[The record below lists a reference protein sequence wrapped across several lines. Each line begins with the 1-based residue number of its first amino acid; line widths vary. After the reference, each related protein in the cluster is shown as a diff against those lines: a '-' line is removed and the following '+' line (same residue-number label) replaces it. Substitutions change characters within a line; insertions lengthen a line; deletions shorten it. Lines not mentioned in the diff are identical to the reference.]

1 VDLAAL
7 LILGAVFL
15 VREWV
20 HQLEVREEAEQRS
33 MLLQRIQAPREIAY
47 KEFAETLPPGAPSEP
62 IWTDEDAWAALNHL
76 PAKAE
81 ESFFN
86 EETDPDPMTDWEAA
100 MKKAGQ

>member
-20 HQLEVREEAEQRS
+20 HQLEMREEAEQRH

-62 IWTDEDAWAALNHL
+62 IWTDEDAWKALGDL
-76 PAKAE
+76 PPVAQRA
-81 ESFFN
+81 
-86 EETDPDPMTDWEAA
+86 TDEWHDA
-100 MKKAGQ
+100 MRGVE

>member
-7 LILGAVFL
+7 LILAAVFL

-20 HQLEVREEAEQRS
+20 HQQEMREEAVQRS

-62 IWTDEDAWAALNHL
+62 IWTDEDGWKALGDL
-76 PAKAE
+76 PPRAE
-81 ESFFN
+81 EDVS
-86 EETDPDPMTDWEAA
+86 EWEAA
-100 MKKAGQ
+100 MRASD